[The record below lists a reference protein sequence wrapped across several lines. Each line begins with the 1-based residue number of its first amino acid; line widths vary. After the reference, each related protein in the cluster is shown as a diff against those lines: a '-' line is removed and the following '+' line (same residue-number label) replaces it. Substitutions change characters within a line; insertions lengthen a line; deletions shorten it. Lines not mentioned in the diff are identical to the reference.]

1 MTGSGTQA
9 DPYIVDNW
17 PDLNTAMTQGGA
29 YVELVPN
36 CVIDLNDTHPEGF
49 TSRIDWRGHLDGKNG
64 TIRNLSTS
72 ASKMFGTDGITFLNL
87 NILNFRGVEGIFERI
102 NTNSPLHLYNCKF
115 SGRLDKADTWIS
127 VSALYIHR
135 CSFNVMQYG
144 NNRGAGFSWWGNYDG
159 ADINYNRI
167 EIGGTVTGSFDT
179 DIVSNCYIGGTIN
192 GRVGVGGETNV
203 VDCTCTQLTAD
214 FRCSN
219 ILVNSDKCSDISSES
234 GVIPVTTAQMK
245 DAAYLASLGFPI
257 QT

>member
-1 MTGSGTQA
+1 MTGTGTEQ

-17 PDLNTAMTQGGA
+17 ADLNTAMTQNGA

-49 TSRIDWRGHLDGKNG
+49 TSRIDWWGHLDGKNG

-72 ASKMFGTDGITFLNL
+72 SSDMFGTDGIVFLNL
-87 NILNFRGVEGIFERI
+87 NILNFRGVECIFERI

-115 SGRLDKADTWIS
+115 SGRLDNADTWIS
-127 VSALYIHR
+127 VSSLYIHR

-144 NNRGAGFSWWGNYDG
+144 NNRGAGFTYWGNYDG

-179 DIVSNCYIGGTIN
+179 DIISNCYIGGTIN

-214 FRCSN
+214 WRCSN
-219 ILVNSDKCSDISSES
+219 ILVNSDKCSNISSES
-234 GVIPVTTAQMK
+234 GVHPVTTTQMK
-245 DAAYLASLGFPI
+245 NAEYLESIGFPI